1 MDYFRLKKQESRKRK
16 RKKNRHPDLRGSLSK
31 RKSSSGPRT
40 EFLVPERY
48 EKFTHKCTYYRVSL
62 ISFSSKKKK
71 NDKIGLFRYEPP
83 PPDCNGGDG
92 TLSGMTFIN
101 FLLSAIAVAANVVS
115 NINSNQRNNNN
126 NNNNN
131 NDNVANYNFANN
143 NNAAN
148 NLNTIQICEYISA
161 QQRSQEKPE
170 TLN

>member
-1 MDYFRLKKQESRKRK
+1 MYILQ
-16 RKKNRHPDLRGSLSK
+16 G
-31 RKSSSGPRT
+31 
-40 EFLVPERY
+40 
-48 EKFTHKCTYYRVSL
+48 VSL
-62 ISFSSKKKK
+62 LSFSSKKKK

-131 NDNVANYNFANN
+131 NDNNN
-143 NNAAN
+143 NINININ
-148 NLNTIQICEYISA
+148 NTHTQNNQHKEPTVGATIGGNFWACW
-161 QQRSQEKPE
+161 
-170 TLN
+170 

>member
-1 MDYFRLKKQESRKRK
+1 MSYVACYL
-16 RKKNRHPDLRGSLSK
+16 
-31 RKSSSGPRT
+31 
-40 EFLVPERY
+40 
-48 EKFTHKCTYYRVSL
+48 
-62 ISFSSKKKK
+62 FSSKKKT
-71 NDKIGLFRYEPP
+71 NEKIGLCRYEPP

-161 QQRSQEKPE
+161 QQRSQEKAE